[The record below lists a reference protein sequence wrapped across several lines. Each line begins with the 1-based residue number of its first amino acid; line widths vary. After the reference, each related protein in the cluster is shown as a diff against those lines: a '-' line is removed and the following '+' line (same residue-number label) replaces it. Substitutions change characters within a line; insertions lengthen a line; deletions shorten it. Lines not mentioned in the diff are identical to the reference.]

1 MHPAVQRLARWP
13 YTDELLEAVKYIAQQ
28 PNIAGIEIVEVDP
41 TLDFRDMTSKAAA
54 HVLLH
59 ALKGMKLSPFK

>member
-1 MHPAVQRLARWP
+1 
-13 YTDELLEAVKYIAQQ
+13 
-28 PNIAGIEIVEVDP
+28 VEVDP
-41 TLDFRDMTSKAAA
+41 TLDFRDMTSRAAA